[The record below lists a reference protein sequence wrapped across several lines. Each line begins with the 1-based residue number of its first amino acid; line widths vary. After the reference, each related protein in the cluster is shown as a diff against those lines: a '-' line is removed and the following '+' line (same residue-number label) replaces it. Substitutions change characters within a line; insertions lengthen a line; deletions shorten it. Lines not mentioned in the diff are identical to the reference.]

1 MQMLDSRGGG
11 APSGLDGSS
20 SAPPQSRQP
29 QPQNAPTLTDDNDFD
44 DDIPF

>member
-11 APSGLDGSS
+11 SASFDNGGKAAQS
-20 SAPPQSRQP
+20 SAPSSP
-29 QPQNAPTLTDDNDFD
+29 APAPDADFD